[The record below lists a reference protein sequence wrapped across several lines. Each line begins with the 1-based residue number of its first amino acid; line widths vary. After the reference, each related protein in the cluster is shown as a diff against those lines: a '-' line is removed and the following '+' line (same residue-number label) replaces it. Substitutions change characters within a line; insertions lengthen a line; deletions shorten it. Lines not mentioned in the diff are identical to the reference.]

1 MNKTET
7 QTPKTETK
15 QQEISS
21 EKESFIQLLVC
32 VKNIKEQTSL
42 LTKMIKEVEKK
53 CNKKIKSLEKECKKS
68 KNKGNKQPSGFA
80 NPTNVSKQLCEFMHK
95 PLDTKM
101 ARTDVTKYIIQY
113 IKNNKLE
120 DPTNAKIIKP
130 DNALSS
136 LFDIKNNDEILTYF
150 NMQRHMNKHFLKNSL
165 NN

>member
-1 MNKTET
+1 MD
-7 QTPKTETK
+7 TK
-15 QQEISS
+15 QTIKTDTKPQGVSS
-21 EKESFIQLLVC
+21 EKESFVQLLSC
-32 VKNIKEQTSL
+32 VKNIKEQMSL
-42 LTKMIKEVEKK
+42 LTKMIKDVEKK

-95 PLDTKM
+95 PIDTKM

-113 IKNNKLE
+113 IKENKLE
-120 DPTNAKIIKP
+120 DPENAKIIKP
-130 DNALSS
+130 DTALTS
-136 LFDIKNNDEILTYF
+136 LFNIKDNSEVLTYF